1 MAERVTDHRRGPRR
15 RGAELEAAILAATRA
30 GLVERGYASL
40 SMDWIAE
47 RARTSKAALYRRWGT
62 VGELVVYTHARL
74 VRSLLTVPDTGSFA
88 SDMRAMLRSTAD
100 VMDSEYGELLR
111 GVLAEIMKNQELAA
125 EARRQLA
132 DSGPQ
137 AMDEIYRRGIERGEV
152 RPELRGTRTMT
163 VALDLLRSEFILGG
177 TPIPDAA
184 IDDILDTVY
193 LPLVRLPD

>member
-1 MAERVTDHRRGPRR
+1 MASRATDHRQGPRR

-47 RARTSKAALYRRWGT
+47 RARTSKAALYRRWST
-62 VGELVVYTHARL
+62 LGELVVYTHDRL

-88 SDMRAMLRSTAD
+88 SDMRTTLRSTAD
-100 VMDSEYGELLR
+100 LMDSEYGELLR
-111 GVLAEIMKNQELAA
+111 GMLAEIMKDQELAA

-132 DSGPQ
+132 DSGPYV
-137 AMDEIYRRGIERGEV
+137 MDEIYRRGIERGEV

-163 VALDLLRSEFILGG
+163 VALDLLRSEFIFRG
-177 TPIPDAA
+177 TPIADTA
-184 IDDILDTVY
+184 IEDILDTVY